1 MKKQNKENF
10 FLNSQFL
17 YENQAVNIYSQQ
29 SHYKKIEY
37 KLIIEP
43 NYAVA
48 KIKFAYQATN
58 GLVRLNENGSIA
70 ENNILGKFLKIRK
83 ICNNKK
89 RLNSY
94 IDFFN
99 DNGFILTIN
108 TKEEYGLEDLDLI
121 VDELFYTV
129 NLMSLIASNKK
140 TKYEEL
146 IKEIEFLLNI
156 NEDRINE
163 YWSIIN
169 GENIGNFYNI
179 NTNDIY
185 DDIYKCATHI
195 DLNTLIDISS
205 KATEYNDLYKIS
217 SFNKSF
223 MPYISPRINDSKW
236 YIWICFNV
244 NYYLNLH
251 NKKEEPLD
259 QPLKEGL
266 IVIAK
271 LLYKEQID
279 YYIQNIK
286 PVYDINK
293 FSPSWEI
300 TSLLSSLYLSIFY
313 LNPKLQI
320 YKECEYCGELFLMK
334 ATSTYKKY
342 CSRECSN
349 KANVARY
356 RARKKEPLFNY
367 GLRCFLHN

>member
-99 DNGFILTIN
+99 DNGFFLTIN

-146 IKEIEFLLNI
+146 IK
-156 NEDRINE
+156 
-163 YWSIIN
+163 
-169 GENIGNFYNI
+169 
-179 NTNDIY
+179 
-185 DDIYKCATHI
+185 
-195 DLNTLIDISS
+195 
-205 KATEYNDLYKIS
+205 
-217 SFNKSF
+217 
-223 MPYISPRINDSKW
+223 
-236 YIWICFNV
+236 
-244 NYYLNLH
+244 
-251 NKKEEPLD
+251 
-259 QPLKEGL
+259 
-266 IVIAK
+266 
-271 LLYKEQID
+271 
-279 YYIQNIK
+279 
-286 PVYDINK
+286 
-293 FSPSWEI
+293 
-300 TSLLSSLYLSIFY
+300 
-313 LNPKLQI
+313 
-320 YKECEYCGELFLMK
+320 
-334 ATSTYKKY
+334 
-342 CSRECSN
+342 
-349 KANVARY
+349 
-356 RARKKEPLFNY
+356 
-367 GLRCFLHN
+367 

>member
-223 MPYISPRINDSKW
+223 MPYISPRISDSKW

-266 IVIAK
+266 IVISK

-334 ATSTYKKY
+334 TTSTYKKY

-356 RARKKEPLFNY
+356 RARKK
-367 GLRCFLHN
+367 GAII